1 MQAIEIHNV
10 KHIAFW
16 NPDVDASSATEQ
28 HPVLLIEEDEVC
40 VTLEFPSR
48 EALRRFIA
56 KLVAL

>member
-1 MQAIEIHNV
+1 MQVIEIHNV

-16 NPDVDASSATEQ
+16 NPEVDTDFIEH

-48 EALRRFIA
+48 EALQRFIA
-56 KLVAL
+56 KLTAL